1 MPRSKEVASPSRFLN
16 ILSNK
21 PKAAKHNKIIIIG
34 FMHSFYYNNE
44 KKSKKIIK
52 MSLQKEHH
60 LCSFEFADKT
70 ASTCAINCSL
80 SGI

>member
-1 MPRSKEVASPSRFLN
+1 MPQSKEVANPSRFLN

-21 PKAAKHNKIIIIG
+21 PKAAKHNKIKIIG

-52 MSLQKEHH
+52 MSLQKHH
-60 LCSFEFADKT
+60 LCSFEFADRT

>member
-1 MPRSKEVASPSRFLN
+1 MPRSNELASPNLFLN

-21 PKAAKHNKIIIIG
+21 PKVAKHNNINIIG
-34 FMHSFYYNNE
+34 FMHSFYYKNE

-52 MSLQKEHH
+52 MSLQKHH
-60 LCSFEFADKT
+60 LCSFEFADRT